1 MKLRLLL
8 VGALLSSQAFAQVD
22 LINKVKDNG
31 ADAPLGYEWET
42 IVDIEATP
50 VKNQGASCTCWS
62 YATTS
67 FVESEMMRMGK
78 VPIDL

>member
-42 IVDIEATP
+42 IVDIEAPLKIKVLQAHVGPTP
-50 VKNQGASCTCWS
+50 PPRSLRAK
-62 YATTS
+62 
-67 FVESEMMRMGK
+67 
-78 VPIDL
+78 